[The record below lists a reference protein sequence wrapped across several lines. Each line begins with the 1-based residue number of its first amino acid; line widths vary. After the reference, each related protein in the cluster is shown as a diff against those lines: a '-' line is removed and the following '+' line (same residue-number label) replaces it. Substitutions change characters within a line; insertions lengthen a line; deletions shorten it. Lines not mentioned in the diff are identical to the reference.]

1 MAALRS
7 IVKRI
12 GLGALNVSGAH
23 RLLQPFVGG
32 VGVILM
38 LHSVR
43 PPRND
48 TFQPNAALEI
58 SPELLERVVVRLR
71 QVGIDIVSLDE
82 LHRRLSEGNFSRRF
96 ACLTF
101 DDGYRDNRDFAY
113 PVLKRHGAPFAIY
126 VTSRFLDQ
134 CGGPWWIALERIIG
148 GSEEVHLTLAGCRTR
163 FPSTTLAEKYA
174 AFEAIG
180 AAMRGLG
187 DAEELHRACVD
198 LAARHGL
205 DLDALCRDICMSWE
219 EVRAL
224 QADPLVTI
232 GGHTTEHV
240 NLRTATEAQAR
251 AQMRDNADA
260 IETRLGRRPAHFAF
274 PYGGTGEAG
283 PREFRMAGE
292 LGFRT
297 AVTTRT
303 GVLFPAHAAHLTA
316 LPRMALTGEWQRN
329 LDVFLSG
336 SATALARGFRRL
348 DVA

>member
-12 GLGALNVSGAH
+12 GLDALNMSGAH
-23 RLLQPFVGG
+23 HLLRPFVGG

-43 PPRND
+43 PPRSGA
-48 TFQPNAALEI
+48 FQPNAPLEI
-58 SPELLERVVVRLR
+58 SPDLLERVVIRLR
-71 QVGIDIVSLDE
+71 ESAVDIVSLDE
-82 LHRRLSEGNFSRRF
+82 LHHRLTAGDFSRRF

-126 VTSRFLDQ
+126 VTTRFLDQ
-134 CGGPWWIALERIIG
+134 RGVLWWIALERIVG
-148 GSEEVHLTLAGCRTR
+148 GNDRVEVALAGERVHFSC
-163 FPSTTLAEKYA
+163 PTLAEKRA
-174 AFEAIG
+174 TFDAVG
-180 AAMRGLG
+180 AAMRRIG
-187 DAEELHRACVD
+187 DPEELKRTSVD
-198 LAARHGL
+198 MAARYGV
-205 DLDALCRDICMSWE
+205 DLDALCRELCLDWE

-232 GGHTTEHV
+232 GGHTTDHV
-240 NLRTATEAQAR
+240 NLKAATQTQAR
-251 AQMRDNADA
+251 TQMQENADA
-260 IETRLGRRPAHFAF
+260 IEARLGRRPAHFAF

-283 PREFRMAGE
+283 PREFRIAAE
-292 LGFRT
+292 RGFRT
-297 AVTTRT
+297 AVTTRA
-303 GVLFPAHAAHLTA
+303 GVLFPEHGAHLTA

-336 SATALARGFRRL
+336 SATALASGFRRL